1 MLNKDQ
7 HCLEAIIEA
16 SERIIEYTSGLKSAD
31 ELDNDYKSFDAA
43 MMNFVIIG
51 EMVDKLSQEFKNN
64 NPVIEWLKI

>member
-1 MLNKDQ
+1 MLNKNQ

-51 EMVDKLSQEFKNN
+51 EMGINYLRNSKIIILKLNG
-64 NPVIEWLKI
+64 